1 MAGEGSDDTGYSIS
15 DITSAYNDAVGSGA
29 MTEAQF
35 VDAAMNQYGVSAD
48 QLGAARDVLIAEQAA
63 APAADTAQPSSS
75 FYDEPKSSSSSFYDE
90 QGQAQDTSAAS
101 NTASGAASTQTT
113 SGKTNPAVVIA
124 NAWNSGDI
132 GTVNQQIA
140 NTNMTE
146 QQAAQ
151 VFNLSAADIANAKAE
166 GVKFAP
172 TTDTTVVDT
181 TTGKTGT
188 TATTAGTTAG
198 TTTSTT
204 SGTTAGT
211 TAGTTTT
218 TTSRPVT
225 VVDYQGNSFDSNNT
239 LSLASQIGS
248 VFDKTSSSGGAWG
261 TKGEGIGFEYDQA
274 RSLLGKDPTAA
285 QQVLLDMSRYLQQA
299 GVTDLR
305 QVGVRT
311 VDVPETILVGDGE
324 NIERIPTGNT
334 LKQQEF
340 FNKKT
345 GSSLDA
351 INETGGK
358 FGETYTGKGATDYYM
373 KADAK
378 GNIQIYTKSRS
389 TSDAD
394 MINAALMMASFVPG
408 LAPFASLVKTGI
420 ALDQGNILGALT
432 SSLGIPGVSDFL
444 PDISGLNIPGIPDA
458 ATGLKVVSAFASGDP
473 ISAAAILTGSQ
484 DAQMAAKAVNVLKA
498 LESGNQ
504 NALMGAIGSMA
515 SYANQPKAQERASG
529 GSIRGGLGQASR
541 HLAAHRIAASKPGKP
556 PTFTD
561 VSRLQPINKPPKQA
575 TIRPVDVSTLIPI
588 RRPSGLRG

>member
-63 APAADTAQPSSS
+63 AAPAVDTAPSSSS
-75 FYDEPKSSSSSFYDE
+75 FYDDTAPSSSFFYDE
-90 QGQAQDTSAAS
+90 QGQARDTSPAS
-101 NTASGAASTQTT
+101 STTSGAASTQTVE
-113 SGKTNPAVVIA
+113 TNPAVVIA

-151 VFNLSAADIANAKAE
+151 TFKLSAADIANAKAE

-172 TTDTTVVDT
+172 TTDTKATDTKTT
-181 TTGKTGT
+181 TTGTTAATTGT

-198 TTTSTT
+198 TTT
-204 SGTTAGT
+204 
-211 TAGTTTT
+211 GTTTR
-218 TTSRPVT
+218 SAT
-225 VVDYQGNSFDSNNT
+225 VVDYQGNTFDSKNT
-239 LSLASQIGS
+239 LSLAGQIGS
-248 VFDKTSSSGGAWG
+248 IFDKTDSSGSAWG
-261 TKGEGIGFEYDQA
+261 TKGESIGFDYDQA
-274 RSLLGKDPTAA
+274 KSLLGKDPTAA
-285 QQVLLDMSRYLQQA
+285 QQVLLDMSRSLQQA

-311 VDVPETILVGDGE
+311 VEVPQMARVTTGGE
-324 NIERIPTGNT
+324 GEFEMVPTGQMEQ
-334 LKQQEF
+334 KQEF
-340 FNKKT
+340 FDKKT
-345 GSSLDA
+345 GNSLDT
-351 INETGGK
+351 INQMGGK
-358 FGETYTGKGATDYYM
+358 FGETYTGKGATDYYL
-373 KADAK
+373 KADDK
-378 GNIQIYTKSRS
+378 GNIRAYTQGRS
-389 TSDAD
+389 TGDAD

-408 LAPFASLVKTGI
+408 LAPFASLAKTGI
-420 ALDQGNILGALT
+420 ALGQGNILGALT

-458 ATGLKVVSAFASGDP
+458 ATGLKVASAFAAGDP

-484 DAQMAAKAVNVLKA
+484 DAQMAARAVNVLKA
-498 LESGNQ
+498 VESGNP
-504 NALMGAIGSMA
+504 NALMGAVGAMA
-515 SYANQPKAQERASG
+515 SYANQPKAAGRASG
-529 GSIRGGLGQASR
+529 GSVRGGLGQASR